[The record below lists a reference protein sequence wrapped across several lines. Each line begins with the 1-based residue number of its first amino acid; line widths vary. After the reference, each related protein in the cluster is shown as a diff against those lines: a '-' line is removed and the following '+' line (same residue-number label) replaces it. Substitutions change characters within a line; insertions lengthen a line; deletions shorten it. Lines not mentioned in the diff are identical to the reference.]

1 MQNCTSQIKL
11 KETWTIYFLQL
22 YFSKA
27 FQHSQSLIFFNGPML
42 TGTEHLQQS
51 VYWQLEAMSLGERRE
66 CFRFP
71 FCTKR
76 SVRKVFQMPL
86 RWASLSLLTPWPQTT
101 MKSWM
106 WISPHSP
113 SLKKN
118 RKEKNP
124 SRSIISVRWNPF
136 ILMT

>member
-1 MQNCTSQIKL
+1 
-11 KETWTIYFLQL
+11 
-22 YFSKA
+22 
-27 FQHSQSLIFFNGPML
+27 ML
-42 TGTEHLQQS
+42 TATEHLQQS

-101 MKSWM
+101 MNSRM

-113 SLKKN
+113 SLKKI
-118 RKEKNP
+118 EKKKIRP
-124 SRSIISVRWNPF
+124 A
-136 ILMT
+136 L

>member
-1 MQNCTSQIKL
+1 
-11 KETWTIYFLQL
+11 
-22 YFSKA
+22 
-27 FQHSQSLIFFNGPML
+27 ML
-42 TGTEHLQQS
+42 TATEHLQQS

-101 MKSWM
+101 MNR
-106 WISPHSP
+106 ISPHSP
-113 SLKKN
+113 SLKKI
-118 RKEKNP
+118 EKKKIRP
-124 SRSIISVRWNPF
+124 A
-136 ILMT
+136 L